1 MLELIGPGDGVL
13 QYSQHI
19 SGGGAG
25 FYAAVDRL
33 DLEGM
38 VSKRPDS
45 VYVSSMGSAILVYM
59 AKDFGPDLWPADLNN
74 RRMGY
79 AVLRWKAG
87 LMSAANAV
95 RVLRNP
101 SLETEA
107 ELPGALGALF
117 AFLDHRGQEES
128 SDEGARCRCP
138 VPVRRLYNPAI
149 QAAFLATAL
158 NGWSIVKASGR
169 IRCSIWLQ
177 VTGWAIG
184 KPGRALGEKA
194 PTAVLPRPLRR

>member
-1 MLELIGPGDGVL
+1 MARGAGWRWSPGKIIFVAFDLLHLNGKDSRREPLWQRRERLLELIGPGDGVL

-19 SGGGAG
+19 SGGGAE

-38 VSKRPDS
+38 VSKRPGS
-45 VYVSSMGSAILVYM
+45 VYVSSLGSAILVYM
-59 AKDFGPDLWPADLNN
+59 ATKDFLPDLWPADLNN
-74 RRMGY
+74 RRMGC

-107 ELPGALGALF
+107 ELPGALRALF
-117 AFLDHRGQEES
+117 AL
-128 SDEGARCRCP
+128 
-138 VPVRRLYNPAI
+138 L
-149 QAAFLATAL
+149 
-158 NGWSIVKASGR
+158 
-169 IRCSIWLQ
+169 
-177 VTGWAIG
+177 
-184 KPGRALGEKA
+184 
-194 PTAVLPRPLRR
+194 